1 MYNLALTW
9 KVQHRDKEALALIK
23 ECVQLTE
30 RVLGLDHPFTSL
42 SRAAL
47 IEWEMKDLESE
58 SSSV

>member
-9 KVQHRDKEALALIK
+9 KVQHRDKEALALK

-30 RVLGLDHPFTSL
+30 RVLGPDHPFTSL

-47 IEWEMKDLESE
+47 IEWEMKDPESE